1 MLFVTIVIKHVL
13 YFAMEKE
20 HRFRHN
26 LLTDRLS
33 EYGL

>member
-1 MLFVTIVIKHVL
+1 MLFVTIVIKHIL
-13 YFAMEKE
+13 YFGMEKE
-20 HRFRHN
+20 RRFRHN

>member
-1 MLFVTIVIKHVL
+1 MKIILTDSEVDDRNFIRIFV
-13 YFAMEKE
+13 
-20 HRFRHN
+20 FRHN